1 MALHSETA
9 FETDICK
16 HLGARDRLRALT
28 PAGGTGLIDPR
39 GLAGA
44 ERTPDFIAVCA
55 RQIWATARFCL

>member
-16 HLGARDRLRALT
+16 HLDDRGRLRALT
-28 PAGGTGLIDPR
+28 PTGGTGQIDPR

-44 ERTPDFIAVCA
+44 ERTPDFIAACA
-55 RQIWATARFCL
+55 RHKRA